1 MNLKDTVFKKKI
13 KIWFLQSA
21 LIVIFLWIMFMPN
34 MINYEKNADNYFTVK
49 LNDKEVGHVGSRED
63 AYKAYRDARRAIAKG
78 KSADELTLAKTNLSI
93 EGQNIM
99 WGVVDSPDRIS
110 AKMVG
115 ILKQNMQ
122 ETTFNRAYTI
132 KINDYSISL
141 KNIDQVNE
149 LLETAISRHDSRDEF
164 AVELTVDPSREV
176 NVLTAQIRS
185 KEEVKKEDE
194 ELDTAFPELGLNE
207 LITDAVSKAAPDSKY
222 MKFDD
227 YLEQVGIDKDDAANR
242 EKLIEMK
249 FNDKVEIVESYLP
262 ENQLVSLATAI
273 EEVTKDKENKEIY
286 EVQTGDT
293 LGSIATYHNLSIEEL
308 IAMNPGKLEDEFSVI
323 RPQDEITVNVPKPEL
338 SIQYTTRKYIKES
351 YEAKVQEVHNNS
363 WFKNQTKVLQE
374 PSAGEHEVVDKVT
387 YVNDSVAS
395 RENENELI
403 NTLAIPKVIMRGT
416 QDPPTYIKPISG
428 GRFSSGFGRRNRPTK
443 GASSFH
449 KGVDWATPVG
459 TAVSA
464 SAAGTVTR
472 AGWGSGYGYCVYIK
486 HNDGRETRYG
496 HLSKILVK
504 AGQTVEQGE
513 KIALSGNTGVS
524 TGPHLHFEI
533 LVGGS
538 QVNPLD
544 YLN

>member
-63 AYKAYRDARRAIAKG
+63 AYQAYRDARRAIAKG

-99 WGVVDSPDRIS
+99 WGVVDSPDRLS
-110 AKMVG
+110 GKMVS

-149 LLETAISRHDSRDEF
+149 LLETAVSKRDARDEF

-185 KEEVKKEDE
+185 KEEVKKKDE
-194 ELDTAFPELGLNE
+194 ELDLAFPELGLNE
-207 LITDAVSKAAPDSKY
+207 LITDSVSKAAPDSKY

-227 YLEQVGIDKDDAANR
+227 YLEQVGIVKDDAANQ

-293 LGSIATYHNLSIEEL
+293 LGSIATYHNLSIDEL

-351 YEAKVQEVHNNS
+351 YEAKVQEVQNNS

-374 PSAGEHEVVDKVT
+374 PSAGEHEVVDRVT
-387 YVNDSVAS
+387 YVNDSVVS

-403 NTLAIPKVIMRGT
+403 NTLAVPKVIMRGKL
-416 QDPPTYIKPISG
+416 DPPTYIKPISG

-504 AGQTVEQGE
+504 VGQTVEQGE